1 MEALS
6 LNMPDNNDPIDVEQQ
21 HSFIENGSIIGNN
34 NHHNNHHHQH
44 QHNNIHQK

>member
-6 LNMPDNNDPIDVEQQ
+6 LNMPDENDPIDVEQQ
-21 HSFIENGSIIGNN
+21 HGFNENGSIIGS
-34 NHHNNHHHQH
+34 NHHYHHHH